1 MEIGNT
7 VSFISI
13 FLTLRV
19 QLSKCSPLSYNNDI
33 KLLGL
38 QTHMDSLVVENNAMK
53 RRIQYLLENKS
64 RLETVI
70 RQNSLTTSRPL
81 LERQQDSSYC
91 AVNRCYNPKE
101 FALFG
106 VGAIIMGCMVGAVGN
121 SWLKKLEVNLNQNK
135 KYFRVTAEKIFLSL
149 LYLARLRQK
158 SSLMINR
165 SQGQKTTTLLLTT
178 SAARTRGWSPRAG
191 RRRWTTQTG
200 DGVSVCACSL

>member
-1 MEIGNT
+1 MVIG
-7 VSFISI
+7 SI
-13 FLTLRV
+13 LLLLLYIFLRV
-19 QLSKCSPLSYNNDI
+19 QISMFAAVVQRQET

-70 RQNSLTTSRPL
+70 RQNSLTTARPS

-106 VGAIIMGCMVGAVGN
+106 VGAIIMGCMVGAVAI
-121 SWLKKLEVNLNQNK
+121 SWLKKLEVNQNRK
-135 KYFRVTAEKIFLSL
+135 IFSCDPKNILWKYFMTIGSQVMFIWRGCDT
-149 LYLARLRQK
+149 
-158 SSLMINR
+158 NR
-165 SQGQKTTTLLLTT
+165 
-178 SAARTRGWSPRAG
+178 P
-191 RRRWTTQTG
+191 
-200 DGVSVCACSL
+200 

>member
-1 MEIGNT
+1 MVIG
-7 VSFISI
+7 SI
-13 FLTLRV
+13 LLLLLYIFLRV
-19 QLSKCSPLSYNNDI
+19 QISMFAAVVQRQET

-38 QTHMDSLVVENNAMK
+38 QTHMDSLLVENNAMK

-70 RQNSLTTSRPL
+70 RQNSLTTARPS

-106 VGAIIMGCMVGAVGN
+106 VGAIIMGCMVGAVAI

-165 SQGQKTTTLLLTT
+165 SQGQKTTTLLETT
-178 SAARTRGWSPRAG
+178 SAARTREWSPRAG

-200 DGVSVCACSL
+200 DWVSVCACSL

>member
-1 MEIGNT
+1 MVIG
-7 VSFISI
+7 SI
-13 FLTLRV
+13 LLLLLYIFLRV
-19 QLSKCSPLSYNNDI
+19 QISMFAAVVQRQET

-70 RQNSLTTSRPL
+70 RQNSLTTARPS

-106 VGAIIMGCMVGAVGN
+106 VGAIIMGCMVGAVAI
-121 SWLKKLEVNLNQNK
+121 SWLKKLEVNQNRK
-135 KYFRVTAEKIFLSL
+135 IFSCDPKNILWKYFMTIG
-149 LYLARLRQK
+149 
-158 SSLMINR
+158 
-165 SQGQKTTTLLLTT
+165 SQVMFIW
-178 SAARTRGWSPRAG
+178 RGCDTNPR
-191 RRRWTTQTG
+191 
-200 DGVSVCACSL
+200 

>member
-70 RQNSLTTSRPL
+70 RQNSLTSARPS

-106 VGAIIMGCMVGAVGN
+106 VGAIIMGCMVGAVAI
-121 SWLKKLEVNLNQNK
+121 SWLKKLEVNQNRK
-135 KYFRVTAEKIFLSL
+135 IFSCDPKNILWKYFMTIG
-149 LYLARLRQK
+149 
-158 SSLMINR
+158 
-165 SQGQKTTTLLLTT
+165 SQVMFIW
-178 SAARTRGWSPRAG
+178 RGCDTNPR
-191 RRRWTTQTG
+191 
-200 DGVSVCACSL
+200 

>member
-1 MEIGNT
+1 MVIG
-7 VSFISI
+7 SI
-13 FLTLRV
+13 LLLLLYIFLRV
-19 QLSKCSPLSYNNDI
+19 QISMSAALI
-33 KLLGL
+33 QRQETKLLGL

-70 RQNSLTTSRPL
+70 RQNSLTTARPS

-191 RRRWTTQTG
+191 GWRWTT
-200 DGVSVCACSL
+200 